1 MKCQINLAPSAHF
14 LLNKHTP
21 VGLYWEAALHCDDG
35 LDIVGA
41 KAAALTH
48 THELGYIP
56 AAALVHIIDRIV
68 HEDDTIAEAVDDAMA
83 RMPELFP
90 QTQHVGTVVFDVK
103 GQGLRSEKS
112 LILSYSCTPDL
123 FAKVWF
129 S

>member
-1 MKCQINLAPSAHF
+1 M
-14 LLNKHTP
+14 NKHTP

-68 HEDDTIAEAVDDAMA
+68 HEGDTIAEAVDDAMA
-83 RMPELFP
+83 RMPELFS
-90 QTQHVGTVVFDVK
+90 QTQHVETVCLMSRVEGK
-103 GQGLRSEKS
+103 
-112 LILSYSCTPDL
+112 
-123 FAKVWF
+123 
-129 S
+129 